1 MNPALRLAVGAT
13 VALAAAACVPTDE
26 SAQNPRFTLVV
37 GIDVSGSF
45 QNSGSYDNALK
56 FAALYL
62 EAHLNGFGGLNVP
75 TAVFVGSVGGSR
87 RGEAKT
93 FHPIHDFLGKDA
105 DQIEA
110 DLREWFPSE
119 DRLTDF
125 NTFFAQSAD
134 LIKQRGLVLAP
145 LNMVLFTD
153 GVPDVS
159 RDAAPVDPYS
169 TIDVSPLEYLS
180 RSVTVRI
187 LYPTPPVAA
196 SWRSS
201 VSRRRVRLWTQ
212 DAEVMSGWSAQV
224 RPELSM
230 EDQDLLWTWVTDNVD
245 FRVRRERIL

>member
-1 MNPALRLAVGAT
+1 MRSALRFAVGG
-13 VALAAAACVPTDE
+13 VLALAACVPTDE
-26 SAQNPRFTLVV
+26 SARTPRYTLVI

-45 QNSGSYDNALK
+45 HNSGNYDHALK
-56 FAALYL
+56 FAAHYL
-62 EAHLNGFGGLNVP
+62 EAHLNGFGGLAVP

-93 FHPIHDFLGKDA
+93 FHPIHDFLGKDRR
-105 DQIEA
+105 QIES
-110 DLREWFPSE
+110 DLREWFPPD

-125 NTFFAQSAD
+125 NTFFAQGAD

-159 RDAAPVDPYS
+159 RDDEPRDPYS

-212 DAEVMSGWSAQV
+212 DAEVMSGWTAQV
-224 RPELSM
+224 RPGVAM
-230 EDQDLLWTWVTDNVD
+230 EDQELLWTWMVDNVD

>member
-1 MNPALRLAVGAT
+1 M
-13 VALAAAACVPTDE
+13 
-26 SAQNPRFTLVV
+26 
-37 GIDVSGSF
+37 
-45 QNSGSYDNALK
+45 
-56 FAALYL
+56 
-62 EAHLNGFGGLNVP
+62 NGFGELAVP

-93 FHPIHDFLGKDA
+93 FHPIHDFLGKDWI
-105 DQIEA
+105 QIEA

-125 NTFFAQSAD
+125 NTFFTQSAE

-153 GVPDVS
+153 GVPDVP
-159 RDAAPVDPYS
+159 RDSAPVDPYS
-169 TIDVSPLEYLS
+169 TIDLSPLEFLS

-196 SWRSS
+196 SWRTG

-212 DAEVMSGWSAQV
+212 DAEVMAGWTAQV
-224 RPELSM
+224 RPGLAM
-230 EDQDLLWTWVTDNVD
+230 ADQELLWTWVADNVD